1 MIDKI
6 THSNKPARNT
16 KTSRNTGYAAN
27 FTGAAAP
34 VLNTFNWMKNNPALS
49 ACGVDICSMVLPRT
63 AVETKN
69 RGVQSGIETFIREMS
84 SALINAS
91 IGLIGFLSAS
101 AVSGRINKRGIKAQ
115 NIFASGDAV
124 KNFSELWIKADGN
137 ADKFFKSFLENIKGL
152 NGAEWR
158 SISENIQ
165 ENTVLKLKELA
176 EKTENFAS
184 SGRLNRSELKRSI
197 NSLKTLISAQ
207 IIKDTGAETTFKAAG
222 SENAKEI
229 SAGLSE
235 LIDSA
240 VQLFNAFKKPAK
252 EDFPRFVQELMKNK
266 KHTAVLGLGICAAAS
281 IAAAPLNRFFTK
293 KRTGKDSFVGVKG
306 DAKDNSA
313 GFKALKTAA
322 GIGFP
327 IFAVSTIGCKP
338 KDLPAN
344 LQFNGRV
351 PRISQF
357 KLIYGLTIGSRLLCA
372 RDGNELRESL
382 IKDTL
387 GFSTWLIFGDFVS
400 KLTARAIGGKDI
412 INNPAAKEGSKKGL
426 RYFKEWLMKSSV
438 KSFSEILMPSVKDSV
453 KDNKV
458 MSLNELYQKAGK
470 DLKSKVLAASAA
482 QAAGYLFSGIVLGM
496 GITKLNI
503 FITRKLNEHK
513 AGSMMNKKINEK
525 QKFDAEY
532 LSKKISSSSP
542 VFKEFAAVSAVKGND

>member
-6 THSNKPARNT
+6 TCSNKPARN
-16 KTSRNTGYAAN
+16 KNTSKNAGRAAS
-27 FTGAAAP
+27 FAGAAP
-34 VLNTFNWMKNNPALS
+34 VLNAFNWMKNNPALS
-49 ACGVDICSMVLPRT
+49 ACGVDIGSMVLPRT

-69 RGVQSGIETFIREMS
+69 RGIQSGIETFIREMS

-91 IGLIGFLSAS
+91 IGLIGFLSAA
-101 AVSGRINKRGIKAQ
+101 AVSRKINKRGIKAQ
-115 NIFASGDAV
+115 NIFSSGDAV
-124 KNFSELWIKADGN
+124 KNFSELWIKADGS
-137 ADKFFKSFLENIKGL
+137 ADKYFTSFIKNIKGL
-152 NGAEWR
+152 NGNEWLGV
-158 SISENIQ
+158 SENIQ
-165 ENTVLKLKELA
+165 ADAAAKLKELA
-176 EKTENFAS
+176 AQTEALAS
-184 SGRLNRSELKRSI
+184 AGSSDKAGLKHSI

-207 IIKDTGAETTFKAAG
+207 IIKDTGAETSFRAAG
-222 SENAKEI
+222 SEKSKEI

-240 VQLFNAFKKPAK
+240 VQLFNAFKKQDK
-252 EDFPRFVQELMKNK
+252 THFPQFVQELMKNK
-266 KHTAVLGLGICAAAS
+266 KHTAVLGLGICAALS
-281 IAAAPLNRFFTK
+281 IAVAPINRFFTK

-327 IFAVSTIGCKP
+327 LFAVSTIGCKP
-338 KDLPAN
+338 KDLLAN
-344 LQFNGRV
+344 LQFNGKV

-357 KLIYGLTIGSRLLCA
+357 KLIYGLTIGSRLLFA

-387 GFSTWLIFGDFVS
+387 GFSTWLIFGDFIA
-400 KLTARAIGGKDI
+400 KLTARALGGKDI

-438 KSFSEILMPSVKDSV
+438 KSFSEILMPNVKDSV

-470 DLKSKVLAASAA
+470 DLKAKVLAASAA

-503 FITRKLNEHK
+503 FITRKINERK
-513 AGSMMNKKINEK
+513 AGSMMNKKINEP
-525 QKFDAEY
+525 QKFDTEY
-532 LSKKISSSSP
+532 LSKEISSLSP
-542 VFKEFAAVSAVKGND
+542 VFKEFTAVSADK